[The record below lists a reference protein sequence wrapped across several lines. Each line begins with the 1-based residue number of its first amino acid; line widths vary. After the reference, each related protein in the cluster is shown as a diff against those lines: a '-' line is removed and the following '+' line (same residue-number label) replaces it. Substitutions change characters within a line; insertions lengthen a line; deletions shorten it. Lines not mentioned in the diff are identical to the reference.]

1 MQGHGNQRIIDALVD
16 QAQRITLSS
25 RAFHNDKFPMFA
37 RLVTSMFGYDMMLP
51 MNTGAEGVET
61 ALKLARK
68 WGYEKKGI
76 PKDQVCNHLFSW
88 EVLLARRVMK
98 HTGFLL
104 DFFLKTP

>member
-1 MQGHGNQRIIDALVD
+1 LQGHGNQRIVDALVD

-37 RLVTSMFGYDMMLP
+37 RLLTSMFGYDMMLP

-76 PKDQVCNHLFSW
+76 PKDQVCNHFFSW
-88 EVLLARRVMK
+88 EVFLARRVMK
-98 HTGFLL
+98 HTGFFLN
-104 DFFLKTP
+104 FFLKTP